1 MGVSKAEWLEARR
14 STAAGSQQTAAAARE
29 AVVPSAVI
37 PREVPALPKGNPTG
51 EVRLFI
57 YFLLAR
63 PPCAMVPE
71 SSIVLHFLPAL
82 DPLPVSD
89 NLEVVF

>member
-1 MGVSKAEWLEARR
+1 MRIFL
-14 STAAGSQQTAAAARE
+14 
-29 AVVPSAVI
+29 
-37 PREVPALPKGNPTG
+37 
-51 EVRLFI
+51 

-63 PPCAMVPE
+63 PPYAMVPE

-89 NLEVVF
+89 NLELVF